1 MKRSFIIFLSV
12 ILVFIVSCKK
22 NNDDATKL
30 YLSALDAYSAK
41 NLDEALAII
50 KLAKQSGKSSPQI
63 DFLTAKIYFFQN
75 DYEEC
80 SKLLDK
86 LLKKNKD
93 FTEARIWKIR
103 CDIISGKYE
112 LAEEELEKE
121 ISLNMTDWRIFYL
134 YSLLSQKNEKIDEQ
148 LIMLNNAEICLQD
161 AAKVFN
167 SAAMTWGLLGMD
179 EKEKFYL
186 QKAKILENTNIK
198 KSENENENN

>member
-1 MKRSFIIFLSV
+1 MKKSFIVFLLFSLIFIS
-12 ILVFIVSCKK
+12 SCKK
-22 NNDDATKL
+22 NNEDATKL
-30 YLSALDAYSAK
+30 YLSALEEYSSK
-41 NLDEALAII
+41 NLDQALAIL
-50 KLAKQSGKSSPQI
+50 KLAKQAGKSSPQI

-86 LLKKNKD
+86 ILKKNKD

-103 CDIISGKYE
+103 CDIVSGNYE
-112 LAEEELEKE
+112 LAEEELERE

-148 LIMLNNAEICLQD
+148 LIMLNNAEVCLQD

-179 EKEKFYL
+179 EKEKLYL
-186 QKAKILENTNIK
+186 QKAKVLENSNIK
-198 KSENENENN
+198 SEIENENN

>member
-1 MKRSFIIFLSV
+1 MKKSFIIFLSV
-12 ILVFIVSCKK
+12 ILVFTVSCKK
-22 NNDDATKL
+22 NNDDTTKL
-30 YLSALDAYSAK
+30 YLSALDAYSSK

-50 KLAKQSGKSSPQI
+50 NLAKQSGKTSPQI
-63 DFLTAKIYFFQN
+63 NFLKAKIYFFQN
-75 DYEEC
+75 NYEEC
-80 SKLLDK
+80 SQLLDK
-86 LLKKNKD
+86 ILKKNKD

-103 CDIISGKYE
+103 CDIVSGKYE

-179 EKEKFYL
+179 EKEKLYL
-186 QKAKILENTNIK
+186 QKAKVLENSNIK
-198 KSENENENN
+198 SEIENENN

>member
-1 MKRSFIIFLSV
+1 MKKNFIIFLSV
-12 ILVFIVSCKK
+12 ILVFTVSCKK
-22 NNDDATKL
+22 NNDDTTKL
-30 YLSALDAYSAK
+30 YLSALDAYSSK

-50 KLAKQSGKSSPQI
+50 NLAKQSGKTSPQI
-63 DFLTAKIYFFQN
+63 DFLKAKIYFFQN
-75 DYEEC
+75 NYEEC
-80 SKLLDK
+80 SQLLDK
-86 LLKKNKD
+86 ILKKNKD

-103 CDIISGKYE
+103 CDIVSGKYE

-179 EKEKFYL
+179 EKEKLYL
-186 QKAKILENTNIK
+186 QKAKVLENSNIK
-198 KSENENENN
+198 SEIENENN

>member
-1 MKRSFIIFLSV
+1 MKKSFIIFLSV
-12 ILVFIVSCKK
+12 ILFFTVSCKK
-22 NNDDATKL
+22 NNDDTTKL
-30 YLSALDAYSAK
+30 YLSALDAYSSK

-50 KLAKQSGKSSPQI
+50 NLAKQSGKTSPQI
-63 DFLTAKIYFFQN
+63 DFLKAKIYFFQN
-75 DYEEC
+75 NYEEC
-80 SKLLDK
+80 SQLLDK
-86 LLKKNKD
+86 ILKKNKD

-103 CDIISGKYE
+103 CDIVSGKYE

-179 EKEKFYL
+179 EKEKLYL
-186 QKAKILENTNIK
+186 QKAKVLENSNIK
-198 KSENENENN
+198 SEIENENN

>member
-1 MKRSFIIFLSV
+1 MKKSFIIFLSV
-12 ILVFIVSCKK
+12 ILVFTVSCKK
-22 NNDDATKL
+22 NNDDTTKL
-30 YLSALDAYSAK
+30 YLSALDAYSSK

-50 KLAKQSGKSSPQI
+50 NLAKQSGKTSPQI
-63 DFLTAKIYFFQN
+63 DFLKAKIYFFQN
-75 DYEEC
+75 NYEEC
-80 SKLLDK
+80 SQLLDK
-86 LLKKNKD
+86 ILKKNKD

-103 CDIISGKYE
+103 CDIVSGKYE

-179 EKEKFYL
+179 EKEKLYL
-186 QKAKILENTNIK
+186 QKAKVLENSNIK
-198 KSENENENN
+198 SEIENENN